1 MRYILANLI
10 MPVLCCVLSIKVVDA
25 EPLKIAKDARQL
37 FLDDQVVQRI
47 EGLRRITNQATKSPN
62 NPVVRRE
69 HPWEQF
75 RAMIYGTVLYD
86 EQDQLFKMWYTCMPH
101 NNTQP
106 AVKINGEQLRGWLD
120 RSAGMFNRI
129 EPGSTDAKLLSD
141 SFPSYNFDV
150 IDGVSYQIDLSQPNR
165 FDKDGAEV
173 APGTTR
179 IVNLTFGGQPVTDD
193 MEFVVATNNYRA
205 SGGGSFP
212 GAMGDTVIF
221 EGPDTNRDIIVRY
234 IVEKGT
240 ISPAADAN
248 WTFAPM
254 DGTTVLFETGPGA
267 AKYASDVKGVTIEE
281 AGAGEGGFALFRI
294 TL

>member
-1 MRYILANLI
+1 MKKQTRSHLPVSRQLAVDIWVTFVGRQCSGRNRHQPSYHFHRKWELNMRYILANLI

-106 AVKINGEQLRGWLD
+106 AVKINGED
-120 RSAGMFNRI
+120 RKSA
-129 EPGSTDAKLLSD
+129 
-141 SFPSYNFDV
+141 V
-150 IDGVSYQIDLSQPNR
+150 
-165 FDKDGAEV
+165 
-173 APGTTR
+173 
-179 IVNLTFGGQPVTDD
+179 
-193 MEFVVATNNYRA
+193 
-205 SGGGSFP
+205 
-212 GAMGDTVIF
+212 
-221 EGPDTNRDIIVRY
+221 
-234 IVEKGT
+234 
-240 ISPAADAN
+240 
-248 WTFAPM
+248 
-254 DGTTVLFETGPGA
+254 
-267 AKYASDVKGVTIEE
+267 
-281 AGAGEGGFALFRI
+281 
-294 TL
+294 